1 MNVFEIKKIISE
13 IIYEFILDNKVR
25 IEDSKSLIEDYH
37 FDSLMLIEF
46 IVEIGKRF
54 GITFKTDDDI
64 NALVSDTDVLA
75 EFILNRSVGNE

>member
-46 IVEIGKRF
+46 IVEIEKRF